1 MDRRAVPRDFE
12 FVPKLRRT
20 SQDPRAQSSVSPIAY
35 VTRPHQWKMDKI
47 PPWWAGLAG
56 ILLFLVDTWQTGFLP
71 FPATDGEFRPFEV
84 NSSGVPVNSR
94 RSRPKFGDSRHED
107 VQ

>member
-20 SQDPRAQSSVSPIAY
+20 PQDPLAQSSVSPIAY

-47 PPWWAGLAG
+47 PPGGLDW
-56 ILLFLVDTWQTGFLP
+56 LGFYSFWLTHGNR
-71 FPATDGEFRPFEV
+71 FSAISRHRRRIPAIRGQLEQGSRQ
-84 NSSGVPVNSR
+84 SSAIT
-94 RSRPKFGDSRHED
+94 PKFGDSRHED

>member
-20 SQDPRAQSSVSPIAY
+20 SQDPLAQSSVSPIAY
-35 VTRPHQWKMDKI
+35 VTRPHQRKMDEI
-47 PPWWAGLAG
+47 PPGWLDWLGFYSFWLTHGKQVFGHFQPQTANSGHSRSTRAGFPS
-56 ILLFLVDTWQTGFLP
+56 ILGGHAQIRGF
-71 FPATDGEFRPFEV
+71 A
-84 NSSGVPVNSR
+84 N
-94 RSRPKFGDSRHED
+94 ED